1 MAKIRD
7 PFLFNWQNV
16 EVKSDLDRLRL
27 VLEHLPDE
35 ELMQKLEKHRGSGRN
50 EYPIRP
56 VWNSILA
63 GIVYQ
68 HKSVESLRR
77 ELLRNGELRELC
89 GFNPLFGA
97 DAVPPPWV
105 YTRFLKLLFKFAG
118 ELEAIFHRLIDE
130 LKELLPDLGKRLAAD
145 AKALESL
152 GKPPKKREPDGRRD
166 TDGDWGKKTYR
177 GQRED
182 GTLWEKL
189 VTWFGYKLHL
199 IVDAI
204 YELPL
209 GYKLTKASVPDCP
222 QLLPLVEELD
232 EKHPQIV
239 EGAETLAADRGYDS
253 EENNRRLYD
262 DYGIKPLI
270 DIRAMWKDKEK
281 RLVFD
286 RVDNIVYDEFGKVYC
301 ENIHTGEA
309 IEMAFSGFEK
319 DRMALKY
326 QCPMKAYGMRCSC
339 ACECEHALK
348 SVRVPLALNRR
359 LFVPIARSS
368 YKWRRL
374 YKGRTAAE
382 RVNSRFD
389 VSFCFEE
396 HYIRGLKKMN
406 LRVGLALIVML
417 AMAKGHIVEGRKDLM
432 RSLVKR
438 KAA

>member
-1 MAKIRD
+1 MAKIKE
-7 PFLFNWQNV
+7 PFLFSWREV
-16 EVKSDLDRLRL
+16 EAESDLDRLRL
-27 VLEHLPDE
+27 VFEHLPDE
-35 ELMQKLEKHRGSGRN
+35 ELMQKLEGHRGQGRN
-50 EYPIRP
+50 DYPIRP

-68 HKSVESLRR
+68 HKSIESLRR
-77 ELLRNGELRELC
+77 ELMRNGELRELC
-89 GFNPLFGA
+89 GFNPLLGA
-97 DAVPPPWV
+97 SAVPPSWV

-118 ELEAIFHRLIDE
+118 EIEVIFHWLVDE

-145 AKALESL
+145 SKAFESR
-152 GKPPKKREPDGRRD
+152 GKPPKKKEPDGRRD

-182 GTLWEKL
+182 GTLWEKT
-189 VTWFGYKLHL
+189 VSWFGYKLHL
-199 IVDAI
+199 IVDAV

-232 EKHPQIV
+232 EKHHKIV
-239 EGAETLAADRGYDS
+239 EDAEMLAADRGYDS
-253 EENNRRLYD
+253 EENNRGLYD

-281 RLVFD
+281 RLIFN
-286 RVDNIVYDEFGKVYC
+286 RVDNIVYDERGKVYC
-301 ENIHTGEA
+301 ENIDTGEA
-309 IEMAFSGFEK
+309 LEMAFSGFEE
-319 DRMALKY
+319 DRMTLKY
-326 QCPMKAYGMRCSC
+326 QCPVKAYGIECSC
-339 ACECEHALK
+339 AGECEHAMK
-348 SVRVPLALNRR
+348 SVRVPLALDRR

-374 YKGRTAAE
+374 YKERTA
-382 RVNSRFD
+382 
-389 VSFCFEE
+389 
-396 HYIRGLKKMN
+396 
-406 LRVGLALIVML
+406 
-417 AMAKGHIVEGRKDLM
+417 KDLM